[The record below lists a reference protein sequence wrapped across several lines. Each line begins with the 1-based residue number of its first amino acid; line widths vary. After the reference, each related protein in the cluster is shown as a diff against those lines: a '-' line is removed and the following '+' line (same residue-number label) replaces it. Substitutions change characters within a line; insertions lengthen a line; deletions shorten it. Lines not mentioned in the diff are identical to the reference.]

1 MHKCQTQRQGS
12 RHPHRNCG
20 VPYLKALTLLHSMST
35 TLTTTQLQ
43 QQYIAYFGRPGDPS
57 GITFWLESGLTE
69 TEFAEKIYAQDE
81 YKNTTIAS
89 KSTEDQVNSL
99 YTNLFGR
106 TADAEGLLFWT
117 GEVEAG
123 RKSLSSLALDLI
135 WSASN
140 PIAANTTQ
148 GEADALALTNK
159 VAAAKSFT
167 ADVKADTAAILAYQ
181 PETTGTNFKAG
192 AAFDSAKTWL
202 ATVTSTAATDA
213 AVDTAV
219 SDMTSASTTT
229 TGTTVTLTDKVDA
242 VSGGAYNDTFV
253 ASNSTLTT
261 GDALTGGSG
270 TDVLRYT
277 ATGTSAV
284 TENGFTSSSVETL
297 KIQSDA
303 TGGTTFTATGSTDVS
318 KVINTLSTTDVT
330 VDGLKALTTV
340 ELTDVQAGDTTIKF
354 NDDLLTGSADAITL
368 NLDGN
373 VTTAGGSIG
382 TITLGNTS
390 GTGVETV
397 TANSTGAASEI
408 TTISGGLTTLNVTGD
423 KNLTISGAL
432 AGVTT
437 INASTFTGNLSV
449 VVDSDTTSKDVA
461 VTGGTGNDTAD
472 FTDGFEASDSFTG
485 GDGTDSIK
493 LTQAV
498 ASGTINGTLSG
509 VENLTISD
517 SGTGTIDMD
526 SFSGI
531 TKVIYD
537 AGITA
542 NGTATVDDAVS
553 GVTVEVDA
561 ANLVAADGSLVVD
574 LKTDGSSDVVTVAI
588 DAVGAGEGIATLN
601 AADAETLNIS
611 VDDDTTDAT
620 GTFTIATLVASDATK
635 LVLSGDS
642 AITITATTDPSTA
655 VLAELDA
662 SAATDKLTISGTD
675 FAKGGATITLG
686 SANDTLTFS
695 TNATGADTIDL
706 SKGGDDKIVYT
717 AKAQSDTDRDIVKGF
732 TSGSDDIDLTGL
744 VGQNVISSS
753 QFAGVGASF
762 AEAQG
767 LLDGTKVAV
776 FNAGTN
782 TLWVD
787 IDADSILEG
796 ATDFQ
801 VKLEGVSSITAADLT
816 LGSGVTATSKQ
827 AAFNT
832 ATKTHFTEGKALT
845 NEDDTLVTTVAH
857 LAGSTID
864 GKGGNDTINVTAA
877 SASSTF
883 NFSGITYSDVE
894 TMTIGGNV
902 SGITMNVA
910 DLTAAETNSITGVTG
925 TTQSLTI
932 TGGTVDFK
940 PITLR
945 KIETI
950 VTPAEGVRYEFDTDN
965 LTNVTS
971 LDLDAGTADTI
982 ELAGGTY
989 DFSSITMANTAA
1001 GTLDL
1006 NTADNLAKTLT
1017 VDAADFTGFAGGVAG
1032 ESTAGITTSITFND
1046 TDDISAYT
1054 ITNVDTVIIGGSDQS
1069 LTLDEDDIGGT
1080 TNFTTITGSGDSN
1093 LVIKDVAIGDG
1104 ALTLANATVS
1114 GFDTITTD
1122 QGDSVL
1128 TLDAA
1133 SLGSTAVTFVG
1144 DSTTDITI
1152 TEDVDL
1158 SQVTITSGDYDD
1170 LLLSAGVDLTT
1181 DSSFW
1186 GGGINAVSGTTTGTI
1201 TINIDAA
1208 GATLDLG
1215 GVTSGAA
1222 SVVASTSIIGT
1233 TGNDIIETFAS
1244 KAAGEIFT
1252 IATGTGVDTVRIGG
1266 EDSGNVHTDNA
1277 GAFTATLADAV
1288 RVTDFDATKDTI
1300 AVPSSLFVDGT
1311 GAIGSSASGAHNTD
1325 TSASF
1330 ALLTGATLSD
1340 FTAENSFYG
1349 AVGAV
1354 NATAG
1359 DAWYMAV
1366 QNTAGTQVGIYHCD
1380 SAANAN
1386 AILATDDDVTL
1397 VALLDVTGTFSTSN
1411 MAVY

>member
-1 MHKCQTQRQGS
+1 
-12 RHPHRNCG
+12 
-20 VPYLKALTLLHSMST
+20 MST

-117 GEVEAG
+117 AEVEAG

-135 WSASN
+135 WAASN

-148 GEADALALTNK
+148 GEADALALSNK

-167 ADVKADTAAILAYQ
+167 ADVKADPAAILAYQ
-181 PETTGTNFKAG
+181 PETLGTNFKAG

-202 ATVTSTAATDA
+202 ATVTSTAVTDA

-253 ASNSTLTT
+253 GSNATLTT

-284 TENGFTSSSVETL
+284 TENGFTTSSVETL
-297 KIQSDA
+297 KIQTDA
-303 TGGTTFTATGSTDVS
+303 TGGTTFTATGSTDVN
-318 KVINTLSTTDVT
+318 KVINTLSTTNLT

-382 TITLGNTS
+382 TITLGNNS

-397 TANSTGAASEI
+397 NVKSSGEASEI
-408 TTISGGLTTLNVTGD
+408 TTIAGGFTTLNVTGD
-423 KNLTISGAL
+423 KDLTISSAL

-437 INASTFTGNLSV
+437 IGASLFTGNLSV
-449 VVDSDTTSKDVA
+449 VVDSDTTSKDVV
-461 VTGGTGNDTAD
+461 VTGGSGNDTAD

-498 ASGTINGTLSG
+498 ASGTINGTLSS
-509 VENLTISD
+509 VENLTVSD

-531 TKVIYD
+531 TRVVYD

-553 GVTVEVDA
+553 GIEVEVDA

-574 LKTDGSSDVVTVAI
+574 LKTDGTADEVTVVI
-588 DAVGAGEGIATLN
+588 DDVGAGEGIATLN
-601 AADAETLNIS
+601 AADAETLTIS

-642 AITITATTDPSTA
+642 EITLTATTDPDTA
-655 VLAELDA
+655 VLATLDA
-662 SAATDKLTISGTD
+662 SAVTDKLTISGTD

-695 TNATGADTIDL
+695 TNATGSDTIDL
-706 SKGGDDKIVYT
+706 SKGGDDTIVYT
-717 AKAQSDTDRDIVKGF
+717 AKAQSDTDKDIVKGF
-732 TSGSDDIDLTGL
+732 VSGSDDIDLTGL
-744 VGQNVISSS
+744 ASENVTTSGQ
-753 QFAGVGASF
+753 FGGVGASF

-767 LLDGTKVAV
+767 KLDGTKVVV
-776 FNAGTN
+776 FNSATN

-787 IDADSILEG
+787 IDNDSLLEG
-796 ATDFQ
+796 TDDFQ
-801 VKLEGVSSITAADLT
+801 LKLEGVTSITAQDLT

-832 ATKTHFTEGKALT
+832 ATKTHFTEGAALT
-845 NEDDTLVTTVAH
+845 NEADTLVTTVAH
-857 LAGSTID
+857 LAGSTVD
-864 GKGGNDTINVTAA
+864 GKNGDDTINVTAA
-877 SASSTF
+877 SPSTTF
-883 NFSGITYSDVE
+883 SFSGIAYSDVE
-894 TMTIGGNV
+894 TMTLGGNI

-910 DLTAAETNSITGVTG
+910 DLTAAETNSITGVSG
-925 TTQSLTI
+925 TVQSLTT
-932 TGGTVDFK
+932 TGGTVDLK

-945 KIETI
+945 KIETLI
-950 VTPAEGVRYEFDTDN
+950 TPSEGVLYELDTDN
-965 LTNVTS
+965 LTDITT
-971 LDLDAGTADTI
+971 LTFGAIADTI

-989 DFSSITMANTAA
+989 DFSAITMTSTDAS
-1001 GTLDL
+1001 TLDL

-1017 VDAADFTGFAGGVAG
+1017 VDAADFTGFSGAVTG
-1032 ESTAGITTSITFND
+1032 ETTTDIVTTINFND
-1046 TDDISAYT
+1046 TDDISAYAL
-1054 ITNVDTVIIGGSDQS
+1054 TNIDVVTIGGTDQT
-1069 LTLDEDDIGGT
+1069 LTIDEDDIGAATLFG
-1080 TNFTTITGSGDSN
+1080 TITGSGDSN
-1093 LVIKDVAIGDG
+1093 LVILDVSIGDG
-1104 ALTLANATVS
+1104 ALTLANTTIS

-1122 QGDSVL
+1122 QGTATITV
-1128 TLDAA
+1128 DAA
-1133 SLGSTAVTFVG
+1133 SLGSTAVTLVG
-1144 DSTTDITI
+1144 GVSTDFSF
-1152 TEDVDL
+1152 TEDVDW
-1158 SQVTITSGDYDD
+1158 SHVTLTAGDFDGVT
-1170 LLLSAGVDLTT
+1170 LGAGVDLTT
-1181 DSSFW
+1181 DEGFW
-1186 GGGINAVSGTTTGTI
+1186 GTGINDVDTADGTGTI
-1201 TINIDAA
+1201 TITMSTA
-1208 GATLDLG
+1208 GTLDLG
-1215 GVTSGAA
+1215 AITSGAT
-1222 SVVASTSIIGT
+1222 SDVASTSVIGT
-1233 TGNDIIETFAS
+1233 SGNDIIETFQS
-1244 KAAGEIFT
+1244 TAAGEIFT
-1252 IATGTGVDTVRIGG
+1252 IATGAGSDIVRIGG
-1266 EDSGNVHTDNA
+1266 QDSGNKHSDSA
-1277 GAFTATLADAV
+1277 GSFTAVLADAV
-1288 RVTDFDATKDTI
+1288 RVTDFDATKDQI
-1300 AVPSSLFVDGT
+1300 AVPSAVLVNSAGTVASVAT
-1311 GAIGSSASGAHNTD
+1311 GAMNTSTGAG
-1325 TSASF
+1325 F
-1330 ALLTGATLSD
+1330 GLLTGATLND
-1340 FTAENSFYG
+1340 FTAENSLYS
-1349 AVGAV
+1349 AVGSVA
-1354 NATAG
+1354 ATAS
-1359 DAWYMAV
+1359 DAFYMAI
-1366 QNTAGTQVGIYHCD
+1366 QNTTGSQVGVYLIESSGTA
-1380 SAANAN
+1380 SAV
-1386 AILATDDDVTL
+1386 LATDDDVTL
-1397 VALLDVTGTFSTSN
+1397 VALLDVTGTFSTTN
-1411 MAVY
+1411 MVLY

>member
-1 MHKCQTQRQGS
+1 
-12 RHPHRNCG
+12 
-20 VPYLKALTLLHSMST
+20 MST

-106 TADAEGLLFWT
+106 TADSEGLLFWT
-117 GEVEAG
+117 AEVEAG

-135 WSASN
+135 WAASN
-140 PIAANTTQ
+140 PIAANTAQ

-181 PETTGTNFKAG
+181 PETLGTNFKAG

-202 ATVTSTAATDA
+202 ATVTSTAVTDA

-253 ASNSTLTT
+253 GSNATLTT
-261 GDALTGGSG
+261 GDSLTGGSG

-284 TENGFTSSSVETL
+284 TENGFTTSSVETL

-340 ELTDVQAGDTTIKF
+340 ELTDVQAGDTQIKF
-354 NDDLLTGSADAITL
+354 NNDLLTGSADVVTL
-368 NLDGN
+368 NLNGN

-382 TITLGNTS
+382 TITLGNNS

-397 TANSTGAASEI
+397 NVNSSGAASEV
-408 TTISGGLTTLNVTGD
+408 TTIAGGFTTLNVTGD
-423 KNLTISGAL
+423 KNLTISSAL

-437 INASTFTGNLSV
+437 IGASLFTGNLSV
-449 VVDSDTTSKDVA
+449 VVDSDTTSKDVV
-461 VTGGTGNDTAD
+461 VTGGSGNDTAD

-498 ASGTINGTLSG
+498 ASGTINGTLSS
-509 VENLTISD
+509 VENLTVSD

-531 TKVIYD
+531 TRVVYD

-553 GVTVEVDA
+553 GIQVEVDA
-561 ANLVAADGSLVVD
+561 ANLIAADGSLVVD
-574 LKTDGSSDVVTVAI
+574 LKTDGSSDEVTVVI
-588 DAVGAGEGIATLN
+588 DAVAAGEGIATLN
-601 AADAETLNIS
+601 AADAETLTIS

-642 AITITATTDPSTA
+642 EITLTATTDPSTA
-655 VLAELDA
+655 VLATLDA
-662 SAATDKLTISGTD
+662 SAATDKVTISGTD

-706 SKGGDDKIVYT
+706 SKGGDDTIVYT
-717 AKAQSDTDRDIVKGF
+717 AKAQSDTDKDIVKGF
-732 TSGSDDIDLTGL
+732 VSGSDDIDLTGL
-744 VGQNVISSS
+744 TNENVITSG
-753 QFAGVGASF
+753 QFGGVGASF

-767 LLDGTKVAV
+767 KLDGTKVVV
-776 FNAGTN
+776 FNSATN

-787 IDADSILEG
+787 IDNDSILEG
-796 ATDFQ
+796 TDDFQ
-801 VKLEGVSSITAADLT
+801 LKLEGVTSITAADLT
-816 LGSGVTATSKQ
+816 LGDGVTATSKQ

-832 ATKTHFTEGKALT
+832 ATKTHFTEGAALT
-845 NEDDTLVTTVAH
+845 NEADTLVTTVAH
-857 LAGSTID
+857 LAGSTVD
-864 GKGGNDTINVTAA
+864 GKGGDDTINVTAA
-877 SASSTF
+877 SPSTTF
-883 NFSGITYSDVE
+883 SFSGITFSDVE
-894 TMTIGGNV
+894 TMTIGGNI

-910 DLTAAETNSITGVTG
+910 DLTAAETNSITGVSG
-925 TTQSLTI
+925 TTQSLTL
-932 TGGTVDFK
+932 TGGTVDLK

-950 VTPAEGVRYEFDTDN
+950 VTGAEGVLYEFDTDN
-965 LTNVTS
+965 LTDVTS

-989 DFSSITMANTAA
+989 DFSSITMANTAS

-1017 VDAADFTGFAGGVAG
+1017 VDAADFTGFAGKVTG
-1032 ESTAGITTSITFND
+1032 ETTADIITRINFND
-1046 TDDISAYT
+1046 GDDISGYT
-1054 ITNVDTVIIGGSDQS
+1054 ITNVDTV
-1069 LTLDEDDIGGT
+1069 TIGGT
-1080 TNFTTITGSGDSN
+1080 NQTLVLDEADFSTTNYTTVTGSGDSN
-1093 LVIKDVAIGDG
+1093 LTISNVGG
-1104 ALTLANATVS
+1104 AAAVDLSNTTIS

-1122 QGDSVL
+1122 AGNAIY
-1128 TLDAA
+1128 TFDAA
-1133 SLGSTAVTFVG
+1133 SLGSTAVTLVG
-1144 DSTTDITI
+1144 DATTDITI
-1152 TEDVDL
+1152 SADVDFSHVTTTA
-1158 SQVTITSGDYDD
+1158 SQFDGLVLT
-1170 LLLSAGVDLTT
+1170 AGTDLTT
-1181 DSSFW
+1181 DSGFW
-1186 GGGINAVSGTTTGTI
+1186 TGAINDVDGGTTGTI
-1201 TINIDAA
+1201 TINMESA
-1208 GATLDLG
+1208 GTLDLG
-1215 GVTSGAA
+1215 AITSGAT
-1222 SVVASTSIIGT
+1222 SDVASTSIIGT
-1233 TGNDIIETFAS
+1233 SGNDIIETFAS
-1244 KAAGEIFT
+1244 TAAGEIFT
-1252 IATGTGVDTVRIGG
+1252 IATGTGVDIVRIGG
-1266 EDSGNVHTDNA
+1266 EDSGNKHSDSA
-1277 GAFTATLADAV
+1277 GLFTAVLADAV

-1300 AVPSSLFVDGT
+1300 AIPSALFVDGT
-1311 GAIGSSASGAHNTD
+1311 GAIGSVASGAHNTD

-1340 FTAENSFYG
+1340 FTAEASFYG

-1359 DAWYMAV
+1359 DAWFMAV
-1366 QNTAGTQVGIYHCD
+1366 QNTDGSQVGIYHCD
-1380 SAANAN
+1380 SNGTANE
-1386 AILATDDDVTL
+1386 ILATDDDVTL